1 MIKQKF
7 VDIKLSAIAS
17 GIMDVLAG
25 VYIKEWIL
33 RKKKKIIYRGRTI
46 LHLYQGDRL

>member
-1 MIKQKF
+1 MVKQKF

-17 GIMDVLAG
+17 GIMDVLVG
-25 VYIKEWIL
+25 VSTQEWIL

-46 LHLYQGDRL
+46 LHLYRGNSL